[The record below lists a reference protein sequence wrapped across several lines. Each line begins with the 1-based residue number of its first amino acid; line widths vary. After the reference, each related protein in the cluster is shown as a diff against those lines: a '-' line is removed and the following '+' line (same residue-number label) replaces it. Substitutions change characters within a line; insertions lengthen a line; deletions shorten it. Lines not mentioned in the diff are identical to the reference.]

1 MPKSHLCLPTVLA
14 AFLCP
19 ALIHAQ
25 ATGTING
32 TVYDSTG
39 ALIPGAAVTVTNTGT
54 NQTRSAITDDSGN
67 YVVPLLPV
75 GSYTVRVEKGGFSS
89 IPTDRTN
96 ATGEHDNPGERYS

>member
-32 TVYDSTG
+32 TVSTRP
-39 ALIPGAAVTVTNTGT
+39 AHSFRAQPLPLRIPAQIKRDPRLPMIPATMLCRCSRLAVTLCAWRRTA
-54 NQTRSAITDDSGN
+54 S
-67 YVVPLLPV
+67 LH
-75 GSYTVRVEKGGFSS
+75 SYR
-89 IPTDRTN
+89 PN
-96 ATGEHDNPGERYS
+96 